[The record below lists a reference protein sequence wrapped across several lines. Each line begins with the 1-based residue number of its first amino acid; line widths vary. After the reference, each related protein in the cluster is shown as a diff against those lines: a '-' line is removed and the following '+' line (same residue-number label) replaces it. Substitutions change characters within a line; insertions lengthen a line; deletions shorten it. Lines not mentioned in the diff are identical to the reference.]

1 MEFFNQ
7 LLYFEGK
14 LSYLIQKKKHLY
26 CFKAKLS
33 YLIYIYCWVQITV
46 FDPEKELC
54 NWKIQIMTNNY
65 VVILQST
72 YATLHILSYYLT
84 IPASKIYPAYLLK

>member
-65 VVILQST
+65 LVILQST
-72 YATLHILSYYLT
+72 YATLYTFYHAT
-84 IPASKIYPAYLLK
+84 